1 MNPFKV
7 FTEEELEL
15 ITNVTKIEDRDYSKA
30 ETKII
35 ESYLLEDITFKSTK
49 NGDMDRSMLEYSD
62 ILDKLERRLK

>member
-7 FTEEELEL
+7 FTEKELEL
-15 ITNVTKIEDRDYSKA
+15 ITNVTEIEDRDYSKA
-30 ETKII
+30 EAKLI

>member
-7 FTEEELEL
+7 FTEKELEL
-15 ITNVTKIEDRDYSKA
+15 ITNITEIEDRDYSKA
-30 ETKII
+30 EAKLI

>member
-7 FTEEELEL
+7 FTEKELEL
-15 ITNVTKIEDRDYSKA
+15 ITNVTEIEDRDYSKA
-30 ETKII
+30 EAKLI

-49 NGDMDRSMLEYSD
+49 NGDMDKSMLEYSD

>member
-7 FTEEELEL
+7 FTEKELEL
-15 ITNVTKIEDRDYSKA
+15 ITNVTEIEDRDYSKA
-30 ETKII
+30 EAKLI

-62 ILDKLERRLK
+62 ILDKLERRLE

>member
-1 MNPFKV
+1 MKPFKV
-7 FTEEELEL
+7 FTEKELEL
-15 ITNVTKIEDRDYSKA
+15 ITNVTKIEDRDYSKV